1 MEPVFKTIAR
11 ENFVRSGYIISPGR
25 ERRLP
30 WTASMPSR
38 SPLELSDA
46 VGFALRHRG
55 NRMSDP
61 LRDKFFNLHAWIHAF
76 IGRRD

>member
-1 MEPVFKTIAR
+1 MESVFKSIAR
-11 ENFVRSGYIISPGR
+11 ENFLRSGYIISPGR

-46 VGFALRHRG
+46 VVFALRHRG
-55 NRMSDP
+55 NRLSNS
-61 LRDKFFNLHAWIHAF
+61 LFEKSFNVHALIHAF
-76 IGRRD
+76 IRRRD